1 MNKTKKDKSKKKD
14 LEILIE
20 RENSVAMLSDLNVR

>member
-1 MNKTKKDKSKKKD
+1 MNTTKKVKSKKKD

-20 RENSVAMLSDLNVR
+20 RETSVALWSDLNVR